1 MNTTYTP
8 KTFQAIVNLNTAT
21 VQCHRSTTPPT
32 TPTEIPRRA
41 NVTTT
46 DFVDVPSNHNA
57 TTSTISVTPT
67 TSSPTPTPFP
77 LLAKIVIPAA
87 IVAIILVLACIG
99 FWNKD
104 EIRRYVIKHPEN
116 EPVPA

>member
-1 MNTTYTP
+1 M
-8 KTFQAIVNLNTAT
+8 VNLNTAT
-21 VQCHRSTTPPT
+21 VPCHRSTTPPT
-32 TPTEIPRRA
+32 TPATEIPRRA
-41 NVTTT
+41 NETTT
-46 DFVDVPSNHNA
+46 DFVKVPPNYNA
-57 TTSTISVTPT
+57 TTSTISVTST

-87 IVAIILVLACIG
+87 IVAIILILAGIG

-104 EIRRYVIKHPEN
+104 EIRRYVIRHPEN

>member
-32 TPTEIPRRA
+32 TPATEIPRRA
-41 NVTTT
+41 NETTT
-46 DFVDVPSNHNA
+46 HFVEVPSNVS
-57 TTSTISVTPT
+57 TTIIVTPT